1 MLAEVTATIASLGEC
16 LFHVLFTS
24 RYLAWLL
31 TSYFVTTL
39 YINFYSVAGDGDIMH
54 SRHSPRST
62 WTAGH
67 APGRPA
73 GVVPSMSPWKIKRL
87 KDA

>member
-1 MLAEVTATIASLGEC
+1 MLAEVLATIASIGDWLIHN
-16 LFHVLFTS
+16 LLRL
-24 RYLAWLL
+24 RYMAWFL

-54 SRHSPRST
+54 SRHSPLPT

-67 APGRPA
+67 DPGRPA
-73 GVVPSMSPWKIKRL
+73 GVVPSMSPWKIKQL
-87 KDA
+87 KGA